1 MFKVASYD
9 PKLNKLKTNL
19 IKMKYII
26 NKALTEIRYEENH
39 FKGGSQKKS

>member
-9 PKLNKLKTNL
+9 SKHCKLNTNL

-39 FKGGSQKKS
+39 LKGASPKKS